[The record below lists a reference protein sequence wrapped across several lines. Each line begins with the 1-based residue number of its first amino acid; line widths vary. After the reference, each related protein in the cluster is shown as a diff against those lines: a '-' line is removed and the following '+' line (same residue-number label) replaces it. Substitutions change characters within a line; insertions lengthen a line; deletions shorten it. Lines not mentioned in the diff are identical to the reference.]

1 MLARSY
7 ILAIVSTYSTQNI
20 DLFKYLPS
28 EVVVQRG
35 SVKEVFLE
43 ILQNSQENTCA
54 RFSFLIT
61 FQALNVH
68 KAFRRRPGRLL
79 NVLRTFKTYKFTKK
93 EALAQVLSYEF
104 CKTSKNTFFNRTP
117 QVAASVPSTET
128 HMSRMSRV

>member
-1 MLARSY
+1 MLARPY

-20 DLFKYLPS
+20 HLFKYLPS
-28 EVVVQRG
+28 EAVVQRG

-54 RFSFLIT
+54 RVSFLIT
-61 FQALNVH
+61 FQALNVR
-68 KAFRRRPGRLL
+68 KAFRRLPGRLL

-93 EALAQVLSYEF
+93 ETLAQMLSCKF

-117 QVAASVPSTET
+117 QVAASVPSTEP

>member
-43 ILQNSQENTCA
+43 ILQNSQENT
-54 RFSFLIT
+54 
-61 FQALNVH
+61 
-68 KAFRRRPGRLL
+68 
-79 NVLRTFKTYKFTKK
+79 
-93 EALAQVLSYEF
+93 
-104 CKTSKNTFFNRTP
+104 
-117 QVAASVPSTET
+117 
-128 HMSRMSRV
+128 

>member
-28 EVVVQRG
+28 EAVVQRG

-54 RFSFLIT
+54 RFSFSYLGKVKKLI
-61 FQALNVH
+61 AGG
-68 KAFRRRPGRLL
+68 AGGMRLSERFISM
-79 NVLRTFKTYKFTKK
+79 NICDNEKYISTTKYEIATKK
-93 EALAQVLSYEF
+93 QQD
-104 CKTSKNTFFNRTP
+104 KFF
-117 QVAASVPSTET
+117 
-128 HMSRMSRV
+128 